1 MNLKKELRYKSNL
14 LSLLRLFLAIPVWFL
29 LENLQSE
36 SVRWITF
43 FVCIF
48 AAATDFLDGFLARKY
63 NEVTETGKIIDPLAD
78 KVVVGI
84 IIIKLYLQGIVPGY
98 YFFMILGRDLLI
110 FLGGIF
116 VSKKLGKVL
125 PSNMLGK
132 ITVVNISIVIL
143 FFIMGVSRD
152 NFIFLALYA
161 LSIFLIFASF
171 IGYLFRAVEFLKQQ
185 KKYEAI

>member
-1 MNLKKELRYKSNL
+1 MELKKELLYKSNL
-14 LSLLRLFLAIPVWFL
+14 LSLLRLVLAIPIWFL

-36 SVRWITF
+36 SGRWIAF
-43 FVCIF
+43 FICIF
-48 AAATDFLDGFLARKY
+48 AAATDFLDGHLARKY

-78 KVVVGI
+78 KVVVGVI
-84 IIIKLYLQGIVPGY
+84 IVKLFLLGIVPGY
-98 YFFMILGRDLLI
+98 YFYMIIGRDLLI

-132 ITVVNISIVIL
+132 ITVVNISIVIVL
-143 FFIMGVSRD
+143 FIMGVNRD
-152 NFIFLALYA
+152 NFLFLALYA

-171 IGYLFRAVEFLKQQ
+171 IGYVFRAFEFLKQQ